1 MVDMIFSFLQ
11 QVGFNHPL
19 HPASTHIPM
28 GMVMGAFFFG
38 IAALKWPEKF
48 FARTAFH
55 CTVLALLFVIPT
67 AFAGILDWQNSF
79 GGEFGAIIVTKMV
92 LAVLLLLTLIIS
104 VKMSLQK
111 SPPRHMLTV
120 YSVGILIVSALGFLG
135 GQLLYG

>member
-1 MVDMIFSFLQ
+1 MIDMMFSLLQ

-67 AFAGILDWQNSF
+67 AFAGLLDWQYTF
-79 GGEFGAIIVTKMV
+79 EGAFGAIIISKMI
-92 LAVLLLLTLIIS
+92 LAVLLVLTLIIS

-111 SPPRHMLTV
+111 SPPKSMLIV
-120 YSVGILIVSALGFLG
+120 YSIAILIVSALGFLG